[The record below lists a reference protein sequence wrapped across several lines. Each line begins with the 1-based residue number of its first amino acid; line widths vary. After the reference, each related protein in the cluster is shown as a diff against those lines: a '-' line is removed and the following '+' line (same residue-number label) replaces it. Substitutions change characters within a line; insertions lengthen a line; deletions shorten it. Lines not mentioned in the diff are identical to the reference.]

1 VFQGQGPVAR
11 RGPRAVRSADA
22 RDTFDVL
29 DTVSQ
34 LHKEGEEEMLGWLV
48 LGFFLFVLLILFFA
62 GIRIAQEYQRGVV
75 FRLGRFKTVKGP
87 GFYTINPILERSR
100 TIDIRTRTVD
110 IEPQEAITKDSVT
123 IRVNAVL
130 YYKITNPKKAV
141 IEVTNFK
148 KAINQ
153 ASLTT
158 LRNIIGQNELDDL
171 LKERDRIN
179 GTLREIIDELS
190 DPWGIEVEM
199 VEMKAVEIPSGMQRA
214 MAREAEAMREKRARL
229 IKADAE
235 MMASKKLSVAAKE
248 IDLNPSALEL
258 RRLQMISEVGAEQ
271 NTTTIILI
279 PSDFVHLARNVSK
292 FLEAGSEGGG

>member
-1 VFQGQGPVAR
+1 
-11 RGPRAVRSADA
+11 
-22 RDTFDVL
+22 
-29 DTVSQ
+29 
-34 LHKEGEEEMLGWLV
+34 
-48 LGFFLFVLLILFFA
+48 
-62 GIRIAQEYQRGVV
+62 
-75 FRLGRFKTVKGP
+75 
-87 GFYTINPILERSR
+87 
-100 TIDIRTRTVD
+100 
-110 IEPQEAITKDSVT
+110 
-123 IRVNAVL
+123 
-130 YYKITNPKKAV
+130 
-141 IEVTNFK
+141 
-148 KAINQ
+148 
-153 ASLTT
+153 LTT

>member
-1 VFQGQGPVAR
+1 MF
-11 RGPRAVRSADA
+11 
-22 RDTFDVL
+22 
-29 DTVSQ
+29 
-34 LHKEGEEEMLGWLV
+34 
-48 LGFFLFVLLILFFA
+48 GFLLIILLIVLA
-62 GIRIAQEYQRGVV
+62 ASIRVAQEYQRGVV
-75 FRLGRFKTVKGP
+75 FRLGRYEAVKGP
-87 GFYTINPILERSR
+87 GLYMINPVLERSR

-123 IRVNAVL
+123 VRVNAVL
-130 YYKITNPKKAV
+130 YYKITDPKKAV
-141 IEVTNFK
+141 IAVTNFK

-179 GTLREIIDELS
+179 DTLRAIIDELS
-190 DPWGIEVEM
+190 DPWGIKVEM
-199 VEMKAVEIPSGMQRA
+199 VEMKAVEIPHGMQRA
-214 MAREAEAMREKRARL
+214 MAREAEAMREKRARI

-235 MMASKKLSVAAKE
+235 LAASQKLAMASKE
-248 IDLNPSALEL
+248 IEVNPSALEL

-279 PSDFVHLARNVSK
+279 PSDFVHLARNVSN
-292 FLEAGSEGGG
+292 FLEASKGGSG

>member
-1 VFQGQGPVAR
+1 
-11 RGPRAVRSADA
+11 
-22 RDTFDVL
+22 
-29 DTVSQ
+29 
-34 LHKEGEEEMLGWLV
+34 M
-48 LGFFLFVLLILFFA
+48 GFLLLVLLIVLGA
-62 GIRIAQEYQRGVV
+62 SIRVAQEYQRRVV
-75 FRLGRFKTVKGP
+75 FRLGRYEAGRGP
-87 GFYTINPILERSR
+87 GLYLINPILERAR

-123 IRVNAVL
+123 VRVNAVL
-130 YYKITNPKKAV
+130 YYKIKDPKRAV

-179 GTLREIIDELS
+179 DTLRGIIDELS

-229 IKADAE
+229 IKAEAE
-235 MMASKKLSVAAKE
+235 MQASKKLAIASKE
-248 IDLNPSALEL
+248 IETNPSALEL

-279 PSDFVHLARNVSK
+279 PSDFVHLARNVSN
-292 FLEAGSEGGG
+292 FLEAGSRGDG

>member
-1 VFQGQGPVAR
+1 
-11 RGPRAVRSADA
+11 
-22 RDTFDVL
+22 
-29 DTVSQ
+29 
-34 LHKEGEEEMLGWLV
+34 MLGLLMV
-48 LGFFLFVLLILFFA
+48 ILLILFLA

-75 FRLGRFKTVKGP
+75 FRLGRFKAVKGP
-87 GFYTINPILERSR
+87 GLYTINPILERSK

-123 IRVNAVL
+123 IKVNAVL
-130 YYKITNPKKAV
+130 YYKIRDPKRAV
-141 IEVTNFK
+141 IQVTNFK

-179 GTLREIIDELS
+179 VTLREIIDELS

-199 VEMKAVEIPSGMQRA
+199 VEMKAVEIPQGMQRA

-235 MMASKKLSVAAKE
+235 MLASTKLAIAAKE
-248 IDLNPSALEL
+248 IEANPSALEL

-292 FLEAGSEGGG
+292 FLEGGSEGEG

>member
-1 VFQGQGPVAR
+1 MFVWI
-11 RGPRAVRSADA
+11 
-22 RDTFDVL
+22 L
-29 DTVSQ
+29 
-34 LHKEGEEEMLGWLV
+34 
-48 LGFFLFVLLILFFA
+48 LGFVLFVLLILLGA
-62 GIRIAQEYQRGVV
+62 SVRIAQEYQRGVV
-75 FRLGRFKTVKGP
+75 FRLGRFESVKGP
-87 GFYTINPILERSR
+87 GLYFINPILERAR

-123 IRVNAVL
+123 VRVNAVL
-130 YYKITNPKKAV
+130 YYKINDPKKAV

-179 GTLREIIDELS
+179 DTLRGIIDELS

-199 VEMKAVEIPSGMQRA
+199 VEMKAVEIPTGMQRA
-214 MAREAEAMREKRARL
+214 MAREAEAQREKRARL

-235 MMASKKLSVAAKE
+235 MQASKKLAIASKE
-248 IDLNPSALEL
+248 IEANPSALEL

-292 FLEAGSEGGG
+292 YLESGSEGGG

>member
-1 VFQGQGPVAR
+1 
-11 RGPRAVRSADA
+11 
-22 RDTFDVL
+22 
-29 DTVSQ
+29 
-34 LHKEGEEEMLGWLV
+34 MLGWLV
-48 LGFFLFVLLILFFA
+48 LGFTLFILLVLFLA
-62 GIRIAQEYQRGVV
+62 GVRIAQEYQRGVV

-87 GFYTINPILERSR
+87 GLYTINPIMERSR
-100 TIDIRTRTVD
+100 TIDMRTRTVD

-130 YYKITNPKKAV
+130 YYKIRDPMRAIIK
-141 IEVTNFK
+141 VTNFK

-179 GTLREIIDELS
+179 VTLREIIDELS

-199 VEMKAVEIPSGMQRA
+199 VEMKAVEIPTGMQRA

-235 MMASKKLSVAAKE
+235 MLASKKLAVAAKE
-248 IDLNPSALEL
+248 IEENPSALEL

-292 FLEAGSEGGG
+292 FLEAGSGGGG

>member
-1 VFQGQGPVAR
+1 
-11 RGPRAVRSADA
+11 
-22 RDTFDVL
+22 
-29 DTVSQ
+29 
-34 LHKEGEEEMLGWLV
+34 MLLWIL
-48 LGFFLFVLLILFFA
+48 LGFVLLVLLMLLLA
-62 GIRIAQEYQRGVV
+62 GIRVAQEYQRGVV
-75 FRLGRFKTVKGP
+75 FRLGRFQAVKGP
-87 GFYTINPILERSR
+87 GLYTINPILERSR

-123 IRVNAVL
+123 IKVNAVL
-130 YYKITNPKKAV
+130 YYKIRDPKKAV

-179 GTLREIIDELS
+179 DTLREIIDVLS

-199 VEMKAVEIPSGMQRA
+199 VEMKAVEIPTGMQRA
-214 MAREAEAMREKRARL
+214 MAREAEAMREKRARI

-235 MMASKKLSVAAKE
+235 MMASKKLAIASQE
-248 IDLNPSALEL
+248 IEKNPSALEL

-292 FLEAGSEGGG
+292 FLEAGNEGGG

>member
-1 VFQGQGPVAR
+1 
-11 RGPRAVRSADA
+11 
-22 RDTFDVL
+22 
-29 DTVSQ
+29 
-34 LHKEGEEEMLGWLV
+34 MLGWVV
-48 LGFFLFVLLILFFA
+48 LGFIVFILLVLFLA
-62 GIRIAQEYQRGVV
+62 GVRIAQEYQRGVV
-75 FRLGRFKTVKGP
+75 FRLGRFKAVKGP
-87 GFYTINPILERSR
+87 GLYTINPILERSR
-100 TIDIRTRTVD
+100 TIDMRTRTVD

-130 YYKITNPKKAV
+130 YYKIRDPKKA
-141 IEVTNFK
+141 IIQVTNFK
-148 KAINQ
+148 KASNQ

-179 GTLREIIDELS
+179 VTLREIIDELS

-199 VEMKAVEIPSGMQRA
+199 VEMKAVEIPTGMQRA

-235 MMASKKLSVAAKE
+235 MLASKKLAIAAKE
-248 IDLNPSALEL
+248 IEKNPSALEL